1 MAEVWIPSRMQR
13 MTNGQEQ
20 VQVGGATVRQI
31 LNNLEKEF
39 PGIKEELCYEDDIMP
54 GIAVIIDGETANLG
68 MLEKVQENSE
78 IHFLPAISG
87 GSV

>member
-1 MAEVWIPSRMQR
+1 MAEVWIPPRMQSI
-13 MTNGQEQ
+13 TKGQEQ

>member
-1 MAEVWIPSRMQR
+1 MAEVWIPPRMQR
-13 MTNGQEQ
+13 ITNGQEQ

-31 LNNLEKEF
+31 LNNLEKEY

-54 GIAVIIDGETANLG
+54 GIAVIIDGETGNLG
-68 MLEKVQENSE
+68 MLDKVQENSE

-87 GSV
+87 GSD

>member
-87 GSV
+87 G

>member
-1 MAEVWIPSRMQR
+1 MQR
-13 MTNGQEQ
+13 ITNGQEQ
-20 VQVGGATVRQI
+20 VQVGGANVRQVV
-31 LNNLEKEF
+31 NNLEKEF

-54 GIAVIIDGETANLG
+54 GLAVIIDGETANLG

-87 GSV
+87 GSA